1 VAVGAGRV
9 YHAGLMTVTAQQ
21 FVSFHVIMIVLHA
34 ILGGVAY
41 LIYAERKISAY
52 AQDRLGPNRV
62 GPFGLLQP
70 IADGIKLF
78 LKEDYAP
85 KRVDKILF
93 SLGPG
98 LIIIPALIGWAVIPW
113 GGYVEIPTFSP
124 PLLPITVEG
133 GRALVAA
140 ADINIG
146 VVYLLAVA
154 SLGVYGVTLGGWAS
168 NNKYSFL
175 GGLRCSAGMV
185 SYEIPMGLSILVVL
199 LVAGTVHP
207 ERIVAYQAHNGWFLL
222 SAPIAALLFYTCS
235 LAESNRAPFDNAEAE
250 QELVG
255 GYHTEYSS
263 MRFALFLLAEYAHMI
278 TGAAFFTLL
287 FLGGYHVPF
296 LPLTDPEATGLLA
309 MLTKF
314 GVFAGKT
321 TLIALFGILVRW
333 TLPRIRWDQVMKL
346 CWNALI
352 PLGIVLLIATSV
364 MVYMGWTTWWETLA
378 MHAGLAF
385 LLFIVQPILPKTPV
399 NYKTPLTG
407 SRYSR
412 RSGDPLMTAPAHP
425 SALDEMAPDL
435 SEKPVE
441 ERVVSV

>member
-1 VAVGAGRV
+1 M
-9 YHAGLMTVTAQQ
+9 LTVTAQQ

-62 GPFGLLQP
+62 GPVGLLQP

-85 KRVDKILF
+85 ARVDKILF
-93 SLGPG
+93 SLGPA

-113 GGYVEIPTFSP
+113 GGYVDIPSFKP

-175 GGLRCSAGMV
+175 GGLRCSAGMI
-185 SYEIPMGLSILVVL
+185 SYEIPMGLAILVVL

-207 ERIVAYQAHNGWFLL
+207 ERLVAFQVENGWFIL
-222 SAPIAALLFYTCS
+222 SAPIAALLFYVCS

-278 TGAAFFTLL
+278 TGAAFFVLL

-309 MLTKF
+309 MFTKF

-321 TLIALFGILVRW
+321 TFIALFGILVRW

-346 CWNALI
+346 AWNALI
-352 PLGIVLLIATSV
+352 PLGIVMLIATSV
-364 MVYMGWTTWWETLA
+364 MVYMGWTAWWETLA
-378 MHAGLAF
+378 LHAGLTLV
-385 LLFIVQPILPKTPV
+385 LLVIQPLLPRTPV
-399 NYKTPLTG
+399 NYKAQLTG

-412 RSGDPLMTAPAHP
+412 GARDPLMTAPAHP
-425 SALDEMAPDL
+425 TALDEMAPDL
-435 SEKPVE
+435 RDHEVE
-441 ERVVSV
+441 ERVVNV

>member
-1 VAVGAGRV
+1 M
-9 YHAGLMTVTAQQ
+9 LTVTAQQ

-62 GPFGLLQP
+62 GPVGLLQP

-85 KRVDKILF
+85 SRVDKILF
-93 SLGPG
+93 SLGPA

-113 GGYVEIPTFSP
+113 GGHVDIPTFSP

-146 VVYLLAVA
+146 VIYLLAVA

-175 GGLRCSAGMV
+175 GGLRCSAGMI

-207 ERIVAYQAHNGWFLL
+207 ERLVAFQVDNGWFIL
-222 SAPIAALLFYTCS
+222 SAPIAALLFYVCS

-278 TGAAFFTLL
+278 TGAAFFVLL

-296 LPLTDPEATGLLA
+296 IALTDPESTGLLA
-309 MLTKF
+309 MFVKF

-321 TLIALFGILVRW
+321 TMIALFGILVRW

-364 MVYMGWTTWWETLA
+364 MVYLGWTSWWETLA
-378 MHAGLAF
+378 MHAVLAF
-385 LLFIVQPILPKTPV
+385 LLFAVQPILPRAPV
-399 NYKTPLTG
+399 NHKTPLTG

-412 RSGDPLMTAPAHP
+412 RAGDPLMTAPAHP
-425 SALDEMAPDL
+425 SALDEMAPTLRD
-435 SEKPVE
+435 EAVE
-441 ERVVSV
+441 ERVVNL

>member
-1 VAVGAGRV
+1 
-9 YHAGLMTVTAQQ
+9 MTITAQQ
-21 FVSFHVIMIVLHA
+21 FVSLHVILIVLHV
-34 ILGGVAY
+34 ILIGVAY
-41 LIYAERKISAY
+41 VIYAERKISAW

-62 GPFGLLQP
+62 GPVGLLQP

-85 KRVDKILF
+85 ARVDKILF
-93 SLGPG
+93 SMGPA

-113 GGYVEIPTFSP
+113 GGYVDIPTFKP

-140 ADINIG
+140 ADLNIG

-175 GGLRCSAGMV
+175 GGLRCSAGMI
-185 SYEIPMGLSILVVL
+185 SYEIPMGLAILVVL
-199 LVAGTVHP
+199 LTAGTVHP
-207 ERIVAYQAHNGWFLL
+207 SGLVAAQVSGGWYIVA
-222 SAPIAALLFYTCS
+222 APIAAVLFYVCT
-235 LAESNRAPFDNAEAE
+235 LAEANRAPFDNAEAE

-263 MRFALFLLAEYAHMI
+263 MRFGLFLLAEYAHMI

-287 FLGGYHVPF
+287 FLGGYHLPF
-296 LPLTDPEATGLLA
+296 VGLTDPGSTGLLA
-309 MLTKF
+309 MAVKF

-321 TLIALFGILVRW
+321 TLITLFGILVRW

-346 CWNALI
+346 AWNALI
-352 PLGIVLLIATSV
+352 PLGIVLMIATSF
-364 MVYMGWTTWWETLA
+364 MVYFGWTLWWQTLA
-378 MHAGLAF
+378 MHAGLVVV
-385 LLFIVQPILPKTPV
+385 LVVVQPLLPRSAV
-399 NYKTPLTG
+399 NYKVALTG
-407 SRYSR
+407 SRYSHR
-412 RSGDPLMTAPAHP
+412 PGDPLMTRPAHP
-425 SALDEMAPDL
+425 TALDEMAPTI
-435 SEKPVE
+435 KPE
-441 ERVVSV
+441 RGRPERVVNV

>member
-1 VAVGAGRV
+1 M
-9 YHAGLMTVTAQQ
+9 LTVTAQQ

-62 GPFGLLQP
+62 GPVGLLQP

-85 KRVDKILF
+85 SRVDKILF
-93 SLGPG
+93 SMGPA

-113 GGYVEIPTFSP
+113 GGYVDIPTFSP

-175 GGLRCSAGMV
+175 GGLRCSAGMI
-185 SYEIPMGLSILVVL
+185 SYEIPMGLSILAVL

-207 ERIVAYQAHNGWFLL
+207 ERLVAFQVENGWFIL
-222 SAPIAALLFYTCS
+222 SAPIAALLFYVCS

-296 LPLTDPEATGLLA
+296 IALTDPESTGLLA
-309 MLTKF
+309 MAVKF
-314 GVFAGKT
+314 SVFAGKT
-321 TLIALFGILVRW
+321 TAISLFGILVRW

-352 PLGIVLLIATSV
+352 PLGIILLIATSV

-378 MHAGLAF
+378 MHAGLTLA
-385 LLFIVQPILPKTPV
+385 LLIAQPLLPKTPV
-399 NYKTPLTG
+399 NFKAQLTG

-412 RSGDPLMTAPAHP
+412 RPGDPEMTSPAHP
-425 SALDEMAPDL
+425 TALDEMAPTLRDA
-435 SEKPVE
+435 EVE

>member
-1 VAVGAGRV
+1 
-9 YHAGLMTVTAQQ
+9 MFTVTAQQ
-21 FVSFHVIMIVLHA
+21 FVSFHVATIVLHV
-34 ILGGVAY
+34 ILLGVAY

-85 KRVDKILF
+85 SRVDKVLF
-93 SLGPG
+93 TLGPG
-98 LIIIPALIGWAVIPW
+98 LIVIPALIGWAVIPW
-113 GGYVEIPTFSP
+113 GGYIDVPGFDP

-154 SLGVYGVTLGGWAS
+154 SLGVYGGTRGGWAS

-175 GGLRCSAGMV
+175 GGLRCSAGMI
-185 SYEIPMGLSILVVL
+185 SYEIPMGLAILAVL

-207 ERIVAYQAHNGWFLL
+207 QSLVAQQASGGWFVV
-222 SAPIAALLFYTCS
+222 SMPIAAVLFYVCT
-235 LAESNRAPFDNAEAE
+235 LAEANRAPFDNAEAE

-278 TGAAFFTLL
+278 TGAAFFVLL
-287 FLGGYHVPF
+287 FLGGYHLPF
-296 LPLTDPEATGLLA
+296 VGLTDPAATGLLA
-309 MLTKF
+309 GAVKLAVF
-314 GVFAGKT
+314 GGKT
-321 TLIALFGILVRW
+321 ALIACFGILVRW

-346 CWNALI
+346 AWNALI

-364 MVYMGWTTWWETLA
+364 MVYFGWTAWWQTLA
-378 MHAGLAF
+378 MHAGLG
-385 LLFIVQPILPKTPV
+385 LVIVAAQPLLPKTPV
-399 NYKTPLTG
+399 NYRVPIPG

-412 RSGDPLMTAPAHP
+412 REGDPAMTAPAHP
-425 SALDEMAPDL
+425 HALDEMAPGL
-435 SEKPVE
+435 REPARE
-441 ERVVSV
+441 ERVVGV